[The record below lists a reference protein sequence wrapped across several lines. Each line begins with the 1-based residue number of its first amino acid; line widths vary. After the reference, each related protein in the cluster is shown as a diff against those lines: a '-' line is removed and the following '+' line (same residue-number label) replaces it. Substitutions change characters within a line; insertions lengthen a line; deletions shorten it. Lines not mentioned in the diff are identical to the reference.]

1 MDVLFTLAHWHA
13 LAKLRLHTESTL
25 SIMESVT
32 TQLGKLLREFQA
44 ETCSSFDT
52 RELKRE
58 TAARKRRAEEV
69 VSTRKRTARDAD
81 GLPLAGDAAT
91 DPASTHSVSKAA
103 GKLRRSLNLK
113 TYKDHALGD
122 YVETIRRYGTV
133 DSYSTE
139 VVGHCSFMFFQ
150 YLCAFF

>member
-91 DPASTHSVSKAA
+91 DPHRLIRFPRRLESYAGLSTSKHT
-103 GKLRRSLNLK
+103 K
-113 TYKDHALGD
+113 TTL
-122 YVETIRRYGTV
+122 
-133 DSYSTE
+133 
-139 VVGHCSFMFFQ
+139 
-150 YLCAFF
+150 